1 MAVDRSDFQGAMLY
15 FAGTTFVASVLLG
28 NEGMS
33 LAEYTGQA
41 KEAFGRYVPEDFQVL
56 DDVLSVPVGEYRLP
70 QSLDEWLMKGNAVL
84 MSVGWSISTLG
95 AALLRR
101 LQTVGLIVLATVSGR
116 SGQEALMAWDVG
128 MTSQETA
135 ALLLQGAAF
144 AFASL
149 GVLGRAKAM
158 AFAKRKFGKVIPA
171 TLR

>member
-1 MAVDRSDFQGAMLY
+1 MAFDRSDFQGAMLY

-33 LAEYTGQA
+33 LAEYTGMA
-41 KEAFGRYVPEDFQVL
+41 KEAFGRHVPEDLQVL
-56 DDVLSVPVGEYRLP
+56 NDVLSVPVGEYRMP
-70 QSLDEWLMKGNAVL
+70 ESLDEWLAKGNAVL
-84 MSVGWSISTLG
+84 MSLGWSISTLG

-101 LQTVGLIVLATVSGR
+101 LQTIGLVILATVSGR
-116 SGQEALMAWDVG
+116 SGQEALMMWDQTMG
-128 MTSQETA
+128 SQETA

-149 GVLGRAKAM
+149 GILGRAKAM
-158 AFAKRKFGKVIPA
+158 AFAKRKFGKVVPA